1 MYESGVSKVARI
13 LVVLLAILLGI
24 IFIMT
29 SGCSCAN
36 AAEQQEVII
45 ESLSGAEHLFF

>member
-1 MYESGVSKVARI
+1 MYESGLSTGAR
-13 LVVLLAILLGI
+13 VLFLILAILLGI

-36 AAEQQEVII
+36 ADEIQIVGDKAT
-45 ESLSGAEHLFF
+45 HCFF

>member
-1 MYESGVSKVARI
+1 MYESGVSKVARV

-36 AAEQQEVII
+36 ATEQEVVI
-45 ESLSGAEHLFF
+45 ETSGGVQYYFF